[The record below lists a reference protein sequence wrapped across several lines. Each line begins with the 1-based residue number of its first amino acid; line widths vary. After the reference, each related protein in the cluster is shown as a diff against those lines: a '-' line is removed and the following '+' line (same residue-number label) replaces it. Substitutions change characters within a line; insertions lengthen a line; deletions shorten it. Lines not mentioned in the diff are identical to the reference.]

1 MKKHLSKITILLAAI
16 TMILL
21 VGCNR
26 PRIVVEN
33 DDTEG
38 FDIVKVYRGDTVC
51 PIIWQGNTAVVDSTG
66 NPREGRFFY
75 YHEKDSIVKK
85 FICCDKTY
93 AGEIITGHVDDYI
106 SDSTFLIVDQKPVD
120 VIFGTH
126 YYDGEYHSTRKYDT
140 TGNMWERKIILD
152 LSKIHHYWI
161 VNKQTHDVYG
171 PFSYEEYID
180 MKQKLGI
187 PQNLMLKWELLLQ
200 KYDKE

>member
-1 MKKHLSKITILLAAI
+1 MKKFCLYLIFISIVLF
-16 TMILL
+16 
-21 VGCNR
+21 VSCNR

-75 YHEKDSIVKK
+75 YHEKDSIIKR

-93 AGEIITGHVDDYI
+93 AGEIIGGHIDDYI

-120 VIFGTH
+120 MIFGTH
-126 YYDGEYHSTRKYDT
+126 YYDGKYHSTREYDT
-140 TGNMWERKIILD
+140 TGNMWKRKTILD
-152 LSKIHHYWI
+152 LSKIHQYWI
-161 VNKQTHDVYG
+161 VNKKTHDVYG
-171 PFSYEEYID
+171 PFSYEDYLD
-180 MKQKLGI
+180 MKKKLDI
-187 PQNLMLKWELLLQ
+187 SQSLMLKWEILMQ
-200 KYDKE
+200 KYDKKITK